1 MVLRHVF
8 PMVQLLPILMTMM
21 MSVFVLGVYA
31 KTVSIYWSYEMPTFC
46 LAKPWAALGMTFR
59 CRILVY
65 SGKRHVLLV
74 KVVHRGLVKP

>member
-8 PMVQLLPILMTMM
+8 LMIQLLPMLMTMM

-31 KTVSIYWSYEMPTFC
+31 KTVSLCWSHEMPTFC
-46 LAKPWAALGMTFR
+46 LPTPRAALGKTFR
-59 CRILVY
+59 RRILVY